1 MLFLYYAFYYFLSLI
16 IAPHKMYNFQPGTQ
30 VDCILLA
37 HIYIKFSNKL
47 VFDYYFY
54 N

>member
-1 MLFLYYAFYYFLSLI
+1 
-16 IAPHKMYNFQPGTQ
+16 MYNFQPGTQ
-30 VDCILLA
+30 ADCILLA